1 MFRAGCGGY
10 LETVLPNAARACAA
24 PDAAGAQPADSA
36 ERTRRNETARTTTST
51 DVACR
56 PGRPRRRW
64 AFAAAAPLAA
74 AALVV
79 SVPAAGASPR
89 TAARLTARQQQLASI
104 QDKVSALIKR
114 MTLAEKFGQL
124 EQAGPSGANGTPG
137 QALLDAVRKGQ
148 VGSVLDLTG
157 VKYINQVQ
165 RAALASRL
173 HIPVIFGLDV
183 IHGYKTI
190 FPVPLAEASSW
201 DLAAI
206 RTDESVSADEA
217 TADGIKWTFNP
228 MVDISR
234 DPRWGRVVE
243 GAGEDPYLGSAI
255 AAAKVQGYQGSNYA
269 APDKMAATVK
279 HFAAYGAPVAGREY
293 NTVDMSTQQLYND
306 YLPPYKAAIQA
317 GAATVMS
324 AFDSLNGVPASA
336 NRDLL
341 TKILRQEWGFKGTVI
356 SDYQAIQELI
366 DFGFAASG
374 ADAARLALT
383 AGIDIEMGVQV
394 PSKFATYPAFGPQ
407 LVRSGKVKLATINT
421 DVRHVLTLKYLAGMF
436 AHPITDPTRVQH
448 AELTPAH
455 LAAARSM
462 ADKSMVLLRN
472 TSNALPLSSSLSS
485 VAVVGPLAN
494 DPADQLGPDV
504 PIGYSADS
512 GKIVPVLQGMKNALP
527 KATVSYAQG
536 CDTACTSTSGFGAA
550 VSAAKAASVTVV
562 VVGEPAAD
570 TGEASSRS
578 SIDLPGKQLAL
589 VQAIAATGKPYVVV
603 MMNGRPLTIGWLARN
618 APALLEAWY
627 PGTEGGNAVADLLLG
642 QANPS
647 GKLTMSF
654 PRNVGQIPITY
665 NELPTGRPDDPANKY
680 TSRYLDV
687 ANSPQYRF
695 GYGLSYTTFALSGLH
710 LSAPSIGT
718 SGKLTVT
725 ASITN
730 TGSRAGADVVQLYIR
745 DKVASILQ
753 PVRRLD
759 GFSAGQPGAGAEQDG
774 YLHAGPGEPGL
785 LQQPGRLHGRARRV
799 RRLGRRQLSRRP
811 AQPVH
816 REVGQGGVRGRV
828 PGPARLAGPRA
839 RCLLR
844 VTGAGCL
851 RRCLGSLDG

>member
-1 MFRAGCGGY
+1 MR
-10 LETVLPNAARACAA
+10 
-24 PDAAGAQPADSA
+24 QPGQ
-36 ERTRRNETARTTTST
+36 RTTPTSPT
-51 DVACR
+51 R

-89 TAARLTARQQQLASI
+89 APRTAAHLTARQQQLASI
-104 QDKVSALIKR
+104 QDKVSALIRR

-124 EQAGPSGANGTPG
+124 EQSGPTGTNGTPG
-137 QALLDAVRKGQ
+137 TTLLSEVRKGQ

-206 RTDESVSADEA
+206 RNDESVSADEA

-243 GAGEDPYLGSAI
+243 GAGEDPYLGSAV
-255 AAAKVQGYQGSNYA
+255 AAAKVRGYQGSSYA

-293 NTVDMSTQQLYND
+293 NTVDMSTQQLDND
-306 YLPPYKAAIQA
+306 YLPPYKAAVKA
-317 GAATVMS
+317 GAATVMT

-341 TKILRQEWGFKGTVI
+341 TKILRQEWGFTGTVI

-366 DFGFAASG
+366 DFGFAANG

-383 AGIDIEMGVQV
+383 AGVDIEMGVQV
-394 PSKFATYPAFGPQ
+394 PSQFATYPAFGPQ
-407 LVRSGKVKLATINT
+407 LVRSGKVKLATINN

-455 LAAARSM
+455 LAAARTM
-462 ADKSMVLLRN
+462 ADQSMVLLRN
-472 TSNALPLSSSLSS
+472 TGNALPLSSSLSS
-485 VAVVGPLAN
+485 VAVVGPLAD

-504 PIGYSADS
+504 PIGYSTDT
-512 GKIVPVLQGMKNALP
+512 GKIVPVLQGIKTALP

-550 VSAAKAASVTVV
+550 VSAAKSASVTVV

-578 SIDLPGKQLAL
+578 NISLPGKQLAL
-589 VQAIAATGKPYVVV
+589 VQAIAATGRPYVVV

-642 QANPS
+642 TANPS

-654 PRNVGQIPITY
+654 PRNVGQIPISY
-665 NELPTGRPDDPANKY
+665 NELPTGRPYDPANKY

-710 LSAPSIGT
+710 LSAPGIGT

-759 GFSAGQPGAGAEQDG
+759 GFSRVSLAPGQSKTVTFTLGPANLGFYNNQGAFTV
-774 YLHAGPGEPGL
+774 EPG
-785 LQQPGRLHGRARRV
+785 GFDVWVGDSSAGGLHSQFTV
-799 RRLGRRQLSRRP
+799 R
-811 AQPVH
+811 
-816 REVGQGGVRGRV
+816 
-828 PGPARLAGPRA
+828 
-839 RCLLR
+839 
-844 VTGAGCL
+844 
-851 RRCLGSLDG
+851 

>member
-1 MFRAGCGGY
+1 MR
-10 LETVLPNAARACAA
+10 
-24 PDAAGAQPADSA
+24 QPGQ
-36 ERTRRNETARTTTST
+36 RTTPTSPT
-51 DVACR
+51 R

-89 TAARLTARQQQLASI
+89 APRTAAHLTARQQQLASI
-104 QDKVSALIKR
+104 QDKVSALIRR

-124 EQAGPSGANGTPG
+124 EQSGPTGTNGTPG
-137 QALLDAVRKGQ
+137 TTLLSEVRKGQ

-206 RTDESVSADEA
+206 RNDESVSADEA

-243 GAGEDPYLGSAI
+243 GAGEDPYLGSAV
-255 AAAKVQGYQGSNYA
+255 AAAKVRGYQGSSYA

-293 NTVDMSTQQLYND
+293 NTVDMSTQQLDND
-306 YLPPYKAAIQA
+306 YLPPYKAAVKA
-317 GAATVMS
+317 GAATVMT

-341 TKILRQEWGFKGTVI
+341 TKILRQEWGFTGTVI

-366 DFGFAASG
+366 DFGFAANG

-383 AGIDIEMGVQV
+383 AGVDIEMGVQV
-394 PSKFATYPAFGPQ
+394 PSQFATYPAFGPQ
-407 LVRSGKVKLATINT
+407 LVRSGKVKLATINN

-455 LAAARSM
+455 LAAARTM
-462 ADKSMVLLRN
+462 ADQSMVLLRN
-472 TSNALPLSSSLSS
+472 TGNALPLSSSLSS
-485 VAVVGPLAN
+485 VAVVGPLAD

-504 PIGYSADS
+504 PIGYSTDT
-512 GKIVPVLQGMKNALP
+512 GKIVPVLQGIKTALP

-550 VSAAKAASVTVV
+550 VSAAKSASVTVV

-578 SIDLPGKQLAL
+578 NISLPGKQLAL
-589 VQAIAATGKPYVVV
+589 VQAIAATGRPYVVV

-618 APALLEAWY
+618 APALLESWY

-642 QANPS
+642 TANPS

-654 PRNVGQIPITY
+654 PRNVGQIPISY
-665 NELPTGRPDDPANKY
+665 NELPTGRPYDPANKY

-710 LSAPSIGT
+710 LSAPGIGT

-759 GFSAGQPGAGAEQDG
+759 GFSRVSLAPGQSKTVTFTLGPANLGFYNNQGAFTV
-774 YLHAGPGEPGL
+774 EPG
-785 LQQPGRLHGRARRV
+785 GFDVWVGDSSAGGLHSQFTV
-799 RRLGRRQLSRRP
+799 R
-811 AQPVH
+811 
-816 REVGQGGVRGRV
+816 
-828 PGPARLAGPRA
+828 
-839 RCLLR
+839 
-844 VTGAGCL
+844 
-851 RRCLGSLDG
+851 